1 MERPSTNYSFR
12 ANLSFTGDAISPETE
27 LAMEREEKMN
37 ATTQPAALTDTAGAP
52 LDRPWLKSYPSNVPH
67 TIDDASIGTLNDIF
81 LKAVADYS
89 NRAAA
94 ESFGKRITYAELGRN
109 GDAVASWLQQQ
120 GLKKGDRVAIM
131 LPNVMAYPAIIY
143 GVLMAGGTVVNVN
156 PLYTP
161 RELTYQLQDSGA
173 RFLFVL
179 ENFGATVEEALPDLK
194 LDRMVVVKPGDLL
207 GAKGTIVNFVSRYV
221 KKAVRSFSLPKS
233 VPFKTVLREGARTK
247 PEIVPVTRDDIA
259 FLQYTGGTT
268 GVSKGAVLLHRNV
281 VANVLQCEAWMRP
294 FFGERED
301 HVMVTALPLYHI
313 FGLTVCSLLMTR
325 IGGCQ
330 LLIANPRDIPGF
342 VKTMQKSRIT
352 LMSGVNTLYNALAHA
367 PGIREV
373 DFSQLVFAV
382 AGGMATQEAVAKKWK
397 EISGQPIVEG
407 YGLSETSPVVCAN
420 RLDIEEFTGTIGY
433 PLPSTDVTVRASDG
447 SILPPGERGELCV
460 KGPQVMAGYWQRP
473 DETAQVM
480 TQDGYF
486 RTGDVAMILPDGQV
500 KIVDRM
506 KDMILVS
513 GFNVYPNEVED
524 VLVRHPGVM
533 EAAVI
538 GLPDEQSGEA
548 VVAYVVPRDPNLDP
562 DELRRFCRENLTG
575 YKVPRRIEFRETL
588 PKTNV
593 GKVLRR
599 VLKDE
604 AASSHEAL

>member
-1 MERPSTNYSFR
+1 
-12 ANLSFTGDAISPETE
+12 
-27 LAMEREEKMN
+27 MN
-37 ATTQPAALTDTAGAP
+37 VTTQPASVTDPAGQTSS
-52 LDRPWLKSYPSNVPH
+52 RPWLKSYPSKVPQ
-67 TIDDASIGTLNDIF
+67 TIEDAKIGTLNEIF
-81 LKAVADYS
+81 RSAVKQYP

-94 ESFGKRITYAELGRN
+94 ESFGKRLTYAELGRAA
-109 GDAVASWLQQQ
+109 DAVACWLQQQ

-131 LPNVMAYPAIIY
+131 LPNVMAYPAILY
-143 GVLMAGGTVVNVN
+143 GVLIAGGTVVNVN

-161 RELTYQLQDSGA
+161 RELTYQLQDAGA
-173 RFLFVL
+173 RFLFAL
-179 ENFGATVEEALPDLK
+179 ENFGATVEEALPDLA
-194 LDRMVVVKPGDLL
+194 LDRMIVVTPGDML
-207 GAKGTIVNFVSRYV
+207 GFKGKIVNLVSRHV
-221 KKAVRSFSLPKS
+221 KKAVKPYRLPQA
-233 VPFKTVLREGARTK
+233 VPFKAVLAEGRREAPQPVT
-247 PEIVPVTRDDIA
+247 VTRDDVA

-268 GVSKGAVLLHRNV
+268 GISKGAVLLHRNV

-313 FGLTVCSLLMTR
+313 FALTVCALLMTR

-342 VKTMQKSRIT
+342 VKTLKKSKIT

-382 AGGMATQEAVAKKWK
+382 AGGMAMQEAVAKKWK
-397 EISGQPIVEG
+397 EITGQPIIEG

-433 PLPSTDVTVRASDG
+433 PLPSTDVIVRANDG

-473 DETAQVM
+473 DETARVM
-480 TQDGYF
+480 TEDGYF
-486 RTGDVAMILPDGQV
+486 RTGDVAVILPDGQV

-506 KDMILVS
+506 KDMILIS

-524 VLVRHPGVM
+524 VIVKHPGVM

-538 GLPDEQSGEA
+538 GVPDEQSGEA
-548 VVAYVVPRDPNLDP
+548 VVAYVVRKDPALDP
-562 DELRRFCRENLTG
+562 EELRRFCRENLTG
-575 YKVPRRIEFRETL
+575 YKVPRRIEFRKTL

-599 VLKDE
+599 VLKE
-604 AASSHEAL
+604 EVASRR